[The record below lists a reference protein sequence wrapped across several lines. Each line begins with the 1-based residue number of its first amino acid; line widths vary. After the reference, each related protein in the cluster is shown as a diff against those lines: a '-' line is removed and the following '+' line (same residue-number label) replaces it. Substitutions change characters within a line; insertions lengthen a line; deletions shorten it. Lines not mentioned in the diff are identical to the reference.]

1 MSIGALQNQINEDI
15 KQAMRD
21 KNELALSTLRML
33 SSALKN
39 KMISLRSGDEVVLTD
54 EQVQEVI
61 ASEVKKRQD
70 SVESYQAAGRNEL
83 ADKELAEQAI
93 LKKYLPAQLERSEID
108 AIVAGIVAENAGAA
122 FGQVMGLAMAA
133 LKGKADGKIVGEAVK
148 AALAK

>member
-1 MSIGALQNQINEDI
+1 MAIGELQNRINEDI

-33 SSALKN
+33 SSSIKN

-70 SVESYQAAGRNEL
+70 SIESYEAAGRTEL
-83 ADKELAEQAI
+83 AERELAEQAV
-93 LKKYLPAQLERSEID
+93 LRKYLPAQLERSEIE
-108 AIVAGIVAENAGAA
+108 AIVAKIVADNPGAA
-122 FGQVMGLAMAA
+122 FGQIMGQAMAA